1 MSFSIFLEPYN
12 QYSQMAKGNV
22 DKLKLAESSYLLG
35 GKWFEACEKVSER
48 LFISLNV
55 EKNYMKNSWIQFK
68 KQRRLNHECMCC
80 VNL

>member
-48 LFISLNV
+48 LLYFTECGKESN
-55 EKNYMKNSWIQFK
+55 EESMDSIQK
-68 KQRRLNHECMCC
+68 TKETK
-80 VNL
+80 

>member
-48 LFISLNV
+48 LLYFTERGKELHEEFMDS
-55 EKNYMKNSWIQFK
+55 IQK
-68 KQRRLNHECMCC
+68 TKETKS
-80 VNL
+80 